1 LGRRSDWC
9 GVLGFDVGGRVSRK
23 GTKAQRVNSME
34 SDDLFFE
41 SANWVEVLSFVVGV
55 VFIAATCRAI
65 ELALIWVQS

>member
-1 LGRRSDWC
+1 MD
-9 GVLGFDVGGRVSRK
+9 
-23 GTKAQRVNSME
+23 